1 MAMTYRPIDLDYIVS
16 DGFDEQPLASAWG
29 KQLGENADYLLQN
42 RLKRHVISY
51 DQVAR
56 YASDIFD
63 PPPSNETT
71 VTGFKSLTGLATGYI
86 DPDTIGLT
94 FSTPP
99 NDVICLPPVLWPLS
113 SHVNSIKIT
122 LSMRALQA
130 PVEVFAFATTDDG
143 AFFGTQPSAVTYLDA
158 DGVTQFSTTATASD
172 QYAEVGTSSNAYSI
186 FNPVQVSIPISIPR
200 PMENSVAR
208 LGETRGPIRIFI
220 CFHSTQGSLDYVGK
234 LAAAGRQADGTLMEE
249 GTYTYDSLAITPAT
263 KYNPGSFHRWIQME
277 TTVPGLSPTLTP
289 TYTDPFKHVI
299 QLRPGDLDDPEGTD
313 TAKYVCWPPLR
324 PDSLWSENAGLNIW
338 ECGVAQIASITIE
351 EQNA

>member
-1 MAMTYRPIDLDYIVS
+1 MTYKPIDLDYVVG
-16 DGFDEQPLASAWG
+16 DGFDEQPFASAWG
-29 KQLGENADYLLQN
+29 KQLGENADYTLQK
-42 RLKRHVISY
+42 RLKRRVISY

-56 YASDIFD
+56 YTETISD
-63 PPPSNETT
+63 PPPSDETT
-71 VTGFKSLTGLATGYI
+71 VTGFKSLTGLSSGYL

-130 PVEVFAFATTDDG
+130 PVEVFAFATTNGG

-158 DGVTQFSTTATASD
+158 DGVIQFSSEATASD
-172 QYAEVGTSSNAYSI
+172 QYVSVGTSSNAYSV
-186 FNPVQVSIPISIPR
+186 FNPVQVEVPIRIPR
-200 PMENSVAR
+200 PVDNGLAR
-208 LGETRGPIRIFI
+208 LGEDRGPIRIFV

-249 GTYTYDSLAITPAT
+249 GTYTYDSLACVPAT

-277 TTVPGLSPTLTP
+277 TVVPGLSPTLAP

-299 QLRPGDLDDPEGTD
+299 QLRPGDLSDPQGTD
-313 TAKYVCWPPLR
+313 KAKYVCWPPLR
-324 PDSLWSENAGLNIW
+324 PDSLWSENASMNIY

-351 EQNA
+351 EQDA

>member
-1 MAMTYRPIDLDYIVS
+1 MTYKPIDLDYIVA
-16 DGFDEQPLASAWG
+16 DGFDEQPFASAWG
-29 KQLGENADYLLQN
+29 KQLGENADYTLQK
-42 RLKRHVISY
+42 RLKRRVISY

-56 YASDIFD
+56 YTETISD
-63 PPPSNETT
+63 PPPSDETT
-71 VTGFKSLTGLATGYI
+71 VTGFKSLTGLSSGYL

-113 SHVNSIKIT
+113 SHANSIKIT

-130 PVEVFAFATTDDG
+130 PVEVFAFATTTGG

-158 DGVTQFSTTATASD
+158 DGVIQFSSEATASD
-172 QYAEVGTSSNAYSI
+172 QYVSVGTSSNAYSI
-186 FNPVQVSIPISIPR
+186 FNPVQVEVPIRIPR
-200 PMENSVAR
+200 PVDNGLAR
-208 LGETRGPIRIFI
+208 FGEDRGPIRIFI

-249 GTYTYDSLAITPAT
+249 GTYTYDSLACVPAT

-277 TTVPGLSPTLTP
+277 TVVPGLSPTLAP

-299 QLRPGDLDDPEGTD
+299 QLRPGDLSDPQGTD
-313 TAKYVCWPPLR
+313 KAKYVCWPPLR
-324 PDSLWSENAGLNIW
+324 PDSLWSENASMNIY

-351 EQNA
+351 EQDA